1 MEQVLRHLNIKA
13 LAEDD
18 RPREKLLALGRHNLS
33 DAELLA
39 IILVSGTRTE
49 TAVQLAQRMLS
60 AHGNDMNR
68 LARLDLTE
76 LKKFKGVGTVKAI
89 SILAA
94 FELCRRRKGA
104 EAGEK
109 PKISSSLVAYQV
121 LQQQLADL
129 PHEEFRI
136 LILNRANQVVAER
149 QISRGGISGTV
160 VDIRLI
166 CKCAVECNASGVIMA
181 HNHPSGQVEPS
192 EQDKQITRQMRD
204 ALKLFEISLLDH
216 LIIGDQ
222 AYFSFADRGMI

>member
-1 MEQVLRHLNIKA
+1 MEQLYKHIPLKS

-18 RPREKLLALGRHNLS
+18 RPREKLIALGRHNLS

-39 IILVSGTRTE
+39 ILLVSGTRHE
-49 TAVQLAQRMLS
+49 TAVQLAQRILS

-68 LARLDLTE
+68 VARLSMQE
-76 LKKFKGVGTVKAI
+76 LRQFKGVGKVKALTI
-89 SILAA
+89 TAA
-94 FELCRRRKGA
+94 FELCRRRTGA

-109 PKISSSLVAYQV
+109 PKISSSLVAYQI
-121 LQQQLADL
+121 LQQKLDDL

-166 CKCAVECNASGVIMA
+166 CKCAIEAGASGVIMA
-181 HNHPSGQVEPS
+181 HNHPSGQTEPS
-192 EQDKQITRQMRD
+192 EQDKQITRQMRE
-204 ALKLFEISLLDH
+204 ALKVFEIALLDH
-216 LIIGDQ
+216 IIIGDR
-222 AYFSFADRGMI
+222 AYFSFADQGMI

>member
-1 MEQVLRHLNIKA
+1 MEQAHKHLNIKA

-39 IILVSGTRTE
+39 IILGSGNSKE

-60 AHGNDMNR
+60 EHGNDMNR
-68 LARLDLTE
+68 IAKLDLAE
-76 LKKFKGVGTVKAI
+76 LKKFKGIGTVKAI
-89 SILAA
+89 GIQAA
-94 FELCRRRKGA
+94 FELCRRRKWA

-109 PKISSSLVAYQV
+109 PKISSSLVAYQL
-121 LQQQLADL
+121 LQRQLSDL

-136 LILNRANQVVAER
+136 LILNRANQVIQEK

-160 VDIRLI
+160 VDVRLI
-166 CKCAVECNASGVIMA
+166 CKCAVESNASGVIMA

-192 EQDKQITRQMRD
+192 EQDKQITKQMKE

-216 LIIGDQ
+216 IIVGDQ
-222 AYFSFADRGMI
+222 AYFSFADRGLI

>member
-1 MEQVLRHLNIKA
+1 MEQLYKHIPLKS

-18 RPREKLLALGRHNLS
+18 RPREKLIALGRHNLS

-39 IILVSGTRTE
+39 ILLVSGTRHE
-49 TAVQLAQRMLS
+49 TAVQLAQRILS

-68 LARLDLTE
+68 VARLSMQE
-76 LKKFKGVGTVKAI
+76 LRQFKGVGKVKALTI
-89 SILAA
+89 TAA
-94 FELCRRRKGA
+94 FELCRRRTGA

-109 PKISSSLVAYQV
+109 PKISSSLVAYQI
-121 LQQQLADL
+121 LQQKLDDL

-166 CKCAVECNASGVIMA
+166 CRCAIEAGASGVIMA
-181 HNHPSGQVEPS
+181 HNHPSGQTEPS
-192 EQDKQITRQMRD
+192 EQDKQITRQMRE
-204 ALKLFEISLLDH
+204 ALKLFEIALLDH
-216 LIIGDQ
+216 IIIGDR
-222 AYFSFADRGMI
+222 AYFSFADQGMI